1 MNPSLEI
8 YYEVEDIF
16 PRTHPSLPNIIR
28 DKATS
33 YVGLSELT
41 SIPMILVNTHR
52 FKFGIAIEDLQI
64 LLAQPIVQ
72 ELLDHQNPD
81 RTQT

>member
-16 PRTHPSLPNIIR
+16 PRTHPRLPNIIR

-41 SIPMILVNTHR
+41 SIPMILVSTHR
-52 FKFGIAIEDLQI
+52 FKLGIAIEDLQI

-72 ELLDHQNPD
+72 ELLDHQYPD
-81 RTQT
+81 RTQK